1 MMDWMNWLKR
11 GWLNRRVVRA
21 KFLLFPRGDMIILSN
36 RSSDMAGTKKCPC
49 CFIGNLMK
57 EKVGTF
63 AYVGDCFD
71 VYILDS
77 VPIGFSFVY
86 FHCLYKHLMSVLS
99 KFKHFNTRQFSTRL
113 LTVLIECVNL
123 SLQRWFYQ

>member
-1 MMDWMNWLKR
+1 
-11 GWLNRRVVRA
+11 
-21 KFLLFPRGDMIILSN
+21 MIILSN

-49 CFIGNLMK
+49 CFISNLME

-63 AYVGDCFD
+63 VYVGDCSD

-86 FHCLYKHLMSVLS
+86 FHCLSEHLMSVQS
-99 KFKHFNTRQFSTRL
+99 KYKHFSTHF
-113 LTVLIECVNL
+113 LTVLTECVNL